1 MRPKDVLFY
10 NGLFVEV
17 ERKDD
22 FWANDTVYIYDG
34 LSDASEDEISA
45 IKDYLYNEG
54 FTQDRRTRCEV
65 LRSEDFD

>member
-1 MRPKDVLFY
+1 MLKDILHY

-34 LSDASEDEISA
+34 LSDASKDEINA

>member
-1 MRPKDVLFY
+1 MRDKDLLVY
-10 NGLFVEV
+10 NGLFVEI

-22 FWANDTVYIYDG
+22 FWGNDAGYIYDG
-34 LSDASEDEISA
+34 LSDASEDEINA

-54 FTQDRRTRCEV
+54 FIQDRRTKCEV

>member
-1 MRPKDVLFY
+1 MRDKDLLVY

-22 FWANDTVYIYDG
+22 FWGNDTIFIYDG
-34 LSDASEDEISA
+34 LSDASKDEINA

-65 LRSEDFD
+65 LRSENFD

>member
-1 MRPKDVLFY
+1 MKDKYLLCY
-10 NGLFVEV
+10 NGLFVEI

-22 FWANDTVYIYDG
+22 FWGNDAVYIYDG
-34 LSDASEDEISA
+34 LSDASEDEINA

-54 FTQDRRTRCEV
+54 FTQDRRTKCEV

>member
-1 MRPKDVLFY
+1 MRDKDLLVY
-10 NGLFVEV
+10 NGLFVEI

-22 FWANDTVYIYDG
+22 FWGYDAVYLYVG
-34 LSDASEDEISA
+34 LSDASEDEINA

-54 FTQDRRTRCEV
+54 FTQDRRTKCEV

>member
-1 MRPKDVLFY
+1 MRDKDVLYY

-22 FWANDTVYIYDG
+22 FWGNDVVYIYDG
-34 LSDASEDEISA
+34 LSDATGDEITA

-54 FTQDRRTRCEV
+54 FTQDRRTKCEV
-65 LRSEDFD
+65 LRSENFD

>member
-1 MRPKDVLFY
+1 MRDKDLLVY
-10 NGLFVEV
+10 NGLFVEI

-22 FWANDTVYIYDG
+22 FCGNEAVYIYDG
-34 LSDASEDEISA
+34 LSDASEDEINA

-54 FTQDRRTRCEV
+54 FTQDRRTKCEV